1 MHNTTIRA
9 PAKNSG
15 ELGDL
20 LKSKLR
26 TLSRTNTNTLSKA
39 RITPAPPQPANKPI
53 ALSVKPPLMRAPGER
68 VNFSTDFDPENP
80 LHEHARQLH
89 ESAAAHAALLASI
102 KAVHA
107 GQAVNAST
115 GPAAL

>member
-1 MHNTTIRA
+1 MHTTNTPTS
-9 PAKNSG
+9 KNTDN
-15 ELGDL
+15 LGDL
-20 LKSKLR
+20 LKSRLR
-26 TLSRTNTNTLSKA
+26 TMGRTNTNTLSKA
-39 RITPAPPQPANKPI
+39 RITPAPSQPVNKPV

-80 LHEHARQLH
+80 LHVHARQLY
-89 ESAAAHAALLASI
+89 ESAAAHSALLASI

>member
-1 MHNTTIRA
+1 M
-9 PAKNSG
+9 NSAL
-15 ELGDL
+15 EMLGDS
-20 LKSKLR
+20 LKCRLR
-26 TLSRTNTNTLSKA
+26 ALSRTKTNTLSKT
-39 RITPAPPQPANKPI
+39 RITPSPPVKPV
-53 ALSVKPPLMRAPGER
+53 ARSVKPPGMRAPAGAS
-68 VNFSTDFDPENP
+68 VNFSADFDPENP

-89 ESAAAHAALLASI
+89 ESAAAHAALMASI

>member
-1 MHNTTIRA
+1 MHT
-9 PAKNSG
+9 
-15 ELGDL
+15 
-20 LKSKLR
+20 
-26 TLSRTNTNTLSKA
+26 TNTPTSKNTD
-39 RITPAPPQPANKPI
+39 N
-53 ALSVKPPLMRAPGER
+53 
-68 VNFSTDFDPENP
+68 PENP